1 MIVGGLLGESVG
13 VSTKLEPRREARFP
27 LCKVVARFEA
37 PPLHQF
43 HGKEDREGVG
53 LGTLV
58 KRRGQF

>member
-37 PPLHQF
+37 PPLHQYPQL
-43 HGKEDREGVG
+43 DRRPSATS
-53 LGTLV
+53 LAFT
-58 KRRGQF
+58 